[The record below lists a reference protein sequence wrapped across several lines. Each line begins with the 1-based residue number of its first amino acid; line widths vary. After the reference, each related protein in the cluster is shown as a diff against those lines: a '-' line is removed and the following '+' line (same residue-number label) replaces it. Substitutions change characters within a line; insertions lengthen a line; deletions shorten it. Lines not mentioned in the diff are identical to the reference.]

1 MKRSLPGAG
10 AVAAAAPGAA
20 GTATA
25 AVPGEGGA
33 ASGGA
38 AGFGG
43 ALGSNV
49 GLAAPVAAVPAA
61 AAPMTTAETLRTEF
75 DFELP
80 RGYVDDAGVFH
91 RRGAMRLST
100 ARDELV
106 PLRDVRVRENPAY
119 LSVVLLG
126 RVITRLG
133 TLPMVHDGIVENMF
147 ASDLAFLQDFY
158 EQINAEGHTLAS
170 VTCPNCAE
178 DFEIDLGGS
187 RLGES

>member
-1 MKRSLPGAG
+1 MKRSLPGA
-10 AVAAAAPGAA
+10 
-20 GTATA
+20 ATA
-25 AVPGEGGA
+25 APAVPAQAAAGSGA
-33 ASGGA
+33 ASGTAPGA
-38 AGFGG
+38 VDGG
-43 ALGSNV
+43 GTAVAVAEGGSLV
-49 GLAAPVAAVPAA
+49 A
-61 AAPMTTAETLRTEF
+61 AAPASASASTSASAHVDTLRTEF

-80 RGYVDDAGVFH
+80 RGYVDDAGTVH
-91 RRGAMRLST
+91 RRGSMRLST